1 MQLQLHEKKKTLYSI
16 LQSKWSES
24 KSNSYKILNNHCL
37 ILQAKMSPHNFTKNN
52 NIVIIYYIIRG
63 TPSPL
68 REKGGGGKFA
78 RFRSETDN
86 AIQTL
91 KATWPCYLLSL
102 IFNFLWF
109 NYGSIYDVN

>member
-1 MQLQLHEKKKTLYSI
+1 MRKKTLYSI
-16 LQSKWSES
+16 LQSKLSES

-68 REKGGGGKFA
+68 REKGGGGGSLQGLDLK
-78 RFRSETDN
+78 
-86 AIQTL
+86 QTMPSRPL
-91 KATWPCYLLSL
+91 NPLGHATSL
-102 IFNFLWF
+102 
-109 NYGSIYDVN
+109 V